1 MKSFVNKVVVIT
13 GAGSGIGRALA
24 QACHQRGAWLALN
37 DYHSDTLDETVSLL
51 EAASARV
58 CTAAFDVADRAA
70 MQDFAKQVANQFGRV
85 NVVINNAGQGLADT
99 ELTNLNPEWFDRVMD
114 TNFGGVLNG
123 SQVFLPYL
131 EQQPEAALVNVS
143 SVWGLAGVRLSE
155 AYVASKFAVNGFT
168 LSLMQAYRRT
178 PLQVHCVY
186 PGGIS
191 TNIGR
196 NALGYDASSDLS
208 DALLKRS
215 PHRAAEVIM
224 RGVIRNKRRIRIGS
238 EAYLVDYLTRWM
250 PVLGSTLINKY
261 LDIKRKHQVSHEQ

>member
-1 MKSFVNKVVVIT
+1 MIKSFADKVVVIT

-24 QACHQRGAWLALN
+24 QACHRRGARLALN
-37 DYHSDTLDETVSLL
+37 DYHQDTLAETVSLL
-51 EAASARV
+51 EAAPEQV
-58 CTAAFDVADRAA
+58 CTAAFDVANRAA
-70 MQDFAKQVANQFGRV
+70 MLDFAARVANQFGRV
-85 NVVINNAGQGLADT
+85 NVVINNAGRGLADT
-99 ELTNLNPEWFDRVMD
+99 DLTNLNPEWFDRVMD

-123 SQVFLPYL
+123 SRAFLPYL

-143 SVWGLAGVRLSE
+143 SVWGLAGVRQAE
-155 AYVASKFAVNGFT
+155 AYVSSKFAVNGLT
-168 LSLMQAYRRT
+168 LSLMQAYRRSS
-178 PLQVHCVY
+178 LQVHCVY

-215 PHRAAEVIM
+215 PHWAAEVIIK
-224 RGVIRNKRRIRIGS
+224 GVIRNKRRIRIGS
-238 EAYLVDYLTRWM
+238 EAYLVDYLARWM

-261 LDIKRKHQVSHEQ
+261 LDIKRNN

>member
-1 MKSFVNKVVVIT
+1 MKSFANKVVVIT

-24 QACHQRGAWLALN
+24 QACYQRGAWLALN
-37 DYHSDTLDETVSLL
+37 DYHQATLDETVSLL
-51 EAASARV
+51 EAAPERV
-58 CTAAFDVADRAA
+58 CTAAFDVANRVA

-85 NVVINNAGQGLADT
+85 NVVINNAGRGLADT
-99 ELTNLNPEWFDRVMD
+99 ALTNLDPDWFDRVMD

-123 SQVFLPYL
+123 SRAFLPYL

-143 SVWGLAGVRLSE
+143 SVWGLAGVRQAE
-155 AYVASKFAVNGFT
+155 AYVASKFAVSGLT
-168 LSLMQAYRRT
+168 LSLMQAYRGSS
-178 PLQVHCVY
+178 LQVHCVY

-196 NALGYDASSDLS
+196 NALGYDPSSDLS

-224 RGVIRNKRRIRIGS
+224 KGIIRNKRRIRIGS

-261 LDIKRKHQVSHEQ
+261 LDIKRKN